1 MLDLSCLEQVLE
13 EERDSALYYW
23 ACVFKA
29 KTWKEVLAMAEQ
41 SESIKKAVVTLR
53 ELSEDEKI
61 RLQCEAR
68 ERYQM
73 DWQSSMRT
81 SRERGR
87 ERGRKEGREIGLRDG
102 KLQNARKVTLALM
115 ERKMP
120 LEEIAQIVGMDERII
135 REWIA
140 EK

>member
-1 MLDLSCLEQVLE
+1 
-13 EERDSALYYW
+13 
-23 ACVFKA
+23 
-29 KTWKEVLAMAEQ
+29 MAEQ

-81 SRERGR
+81 SREKGR
-87 ERGRKEGREIGLRDG
+87 EEGRDSGLRDG